1 MDRAP
6 WPIGLLFGIALV
18 AIIGLLGPLALFN
31 PSFTSIL
38 QDRHDVPQA
47 IGTTPAET
55 QRLTASYLVDLYT
68 DGEFDDVLEGE
79 DEPFLDGDER
89 SHMRD
94 VGALV
99 RMLAIVLLGAL
110 VVAGACGW
118 LLRREPARAGRI
130 MVVSAAAVGGVA
142 LLLAIGFAV
151 AFDAAFTLFH
161 QLFFEAGT
169 WQFAL
174 GSNLITLFPEPFWFD
189 AALVAGASILL
200 VAAIVS
206 AVGLWLWRSPRTPSV
221 RA

>member
-1 MDRAP
+1 MSRAP

-38 QDRHDVPQA
+38 QDRHDVAEA
-47 IGTTPAET
+47 IGTTPAEV
-55 QRLTASYLVDLYT
+55 QRLTASFLVDLYT
-68 DGEFDDVLEGE
+68 DGAFDEVLEG
-79 DEPFLDGDER
+79 DDKPFLDASER

-99 RMLAIVLLGAL
+99 RTLAL
-110 VVAGACGW
+110 VLIGAVVVAAGCGW
-118 LLRREPARAGRI
+118 WMRREPGRI
-130 MVVSAAAVGGVA
+130 GRSMVVSAAIVGGVA
-142 LLLAIGFAV
+142 LVLAVAFAV
-151 AFDAAFTLFH
+151 AFDAAFTAFH
-161 QLFFEAGT
+161 ELFFEAGT

-189 AALVAGASILL
+189 AALVAGAAILL

-206 AVGLWLWRSPRTPSV
+206 VVGLWLWRMGRTPPAS
-221 RA
+221 A